1 MFRLGTIRRTAEES
15 VRDKTFDGRRGRR
28 AAAVATLVA
37 TISVIA
43 AACGTGSSTTTTSAP
58 ATTSTTAGSSGSGSS
73 TSTTGASTASVPT
86 CPSDVAQGS
95 PGVTSTSINVGAV
108 STQTGALAGNF
119 GAMVPGVKAYF
130 DYINSQGGVNGRKF
144 NLSYNLDDEGNPSQ
158 YSQLVH
164 TSIDQDHAFALVGV
178 ATPFFDPNY
187 LAQTCT
193 PTYGYNVTGNWAG
206 PPNLYSTGGT
216 ALYYPEIPYYIAY
229 LLKKLKIHSYA
240 TLSYGIAASSAAC
253 SAVNK
258 GLKDAGFAQAYTDLN
273 VPYAGN
279 VTPDVQQVKSS
290 GAQIVISCMD
300 VTDNV
305 SLARGLKQYG
315 AKTQQFWFSGSDQT
329 TIDHYGSLIQ
339 GVYFGLSH
347 VPFSAP
353 TQYYP
358 GMKTYLAA
366 MQKYAPADVGSE
378 LAIQGW
384 ASAALFVQGVKNAGS
399 NLTQANVV
407 KQDNLLS
414 DWTGNGLYFP
424 INWATSHTK
433 ATNFCEALIQ
443 IQGTKYV
450 SVLGQGHQV
459 FVCFDINQANP
470 TPYNPVPATLPAGTP
485 GT

>member
-1 MFRLGTIRRTAEES
+1 
-15 VRDKTFDGRRGRR
+15 
-28 AAAVATLVA
+28 VASL
-37 TISVIA
+37 SVIA
-43 AACGTGSSTTTTSAP
+43 ATCADANRATATTPATAATATTPSSATGTLTSSTTSGGAAAP
-58 ATTSTTAGSSGSGSS
+58 A
-73 TSTTGASTASVPT
+73 
-86 CPSDVAQGS
+86 CPSNVAQGS
-95 PGVTSTSINVGAV
+95 PGVTATSINVGAI
-108 STQTGALAGNF
+108 STQTGALAGDF

-130 DYINSQGGVNGRKF
+130 SYINGKGGVNGRKI
-144 NLSYNLDDEGNPSQ
+144 NLAYNLDDEGNPSQ

-164 TSIDQDHAFALVGV
+164 TAIDQDHSFALVGV
-178 ATPFFDPNY
+178 ATPYFAPNY

-193 PTYGYNVTGNWAG
+193 PTYGYNVSGNWAG

-216 ALYYPEIPYYIAY
+216 ALYYPEIPYYVAY
-229 LLKKLKIHSYA
+229 LMNKIKARSYA
-240 TLSYGIAASSAAC
+240 TLAYGVAASSAAC

-258 GLKDAGFAQAYTDLN
+258 GLKKAGYKQAYTDLN
-273 VPYAGN
+273 IPYAGN
-279 VTPDVQQVKSS
+279 VTPDVQQVKST

-315 AKTQQFWFSGSDQT
+315 AKTKQFWFSGSDQT
-329 TIDHYGSLIQ
+329 TIDHYGNLIQ
-339 GVYFGLSH
+339 GVYFGTGH

-366 MQKYAPADVGSE
+366 MQKYAPAYVGSE

-407 KQDNLLS
+407 KQDNLLTS
-414 DWTGNGLYFP
+414 WNANGLYFP
-424 INWATSHTK
+424 VNWTTSHTT
-433 ATNFCEALIQ
+433 ATNFCESLIQ
-443 IQGTKYV
+443 VQGTKYA
-450 SVLGQGHQV
+450 SVFGQGHQV
-459 FVCFDINQANP
+459 FTCFNINKANP
-470 TPYNPVPATLPAGTP
+470 APYHPVPAKSPAGTP